1 MAVRGTRATDDVTDA
16 GKPSRGRTT
25 APTRLKDDD
34 VASLVA
40 YLEGRGVLVLDRRSV
55 LAYLRAHTDLFPGVR
70 RVADVA
76 VERLGDRCELSL
88 EVYRDPEHGGKH
100 LSLYAREWPNKDGL
114 IDEVE
119 DITEKF
125 WSLPPED
132 TGWFYLTTDFQR
144 PRRLRQ

>member
-1 MAVRGTRATDDVTDA
+1 MAVRGTRATDDAADV
-16 GKPSRGRTT
+16 GKPSRAAT
-25 APTRLKDDD
+25 APARLKHDD

-55 LAYLRAHTDLFPGVR
+55 LAYLRAHKDLLPVVR
-70 RVADVA
+70 RVADA
-76 VERLGDRCELSL
+76 AIERLGDRCELSL

-100 LSLYAREWPNKDGL
+100 LSLYARESPNKDGL
-114 IDEVE
+114 INVID

-125 WSLPPED
+125 WGLPPD
-132 TGWFYLTTDFQR
+132 TTGWFYLTTDFQL